1 MARQTLPRGDLLSL
15 VGAGAAARTPQAE
28 PEPQTESAPI
38 RREEPTDA
46 TRPKRVAKRAIAPKG
61 KGAPAPENETPSAP
75 ALSQPARKEKFNC
88 RLTPDLAD
96 AVRGL
101 IHGVRLFTQGR
112 SCQHGHD
119 CAGGSGKD
127 RRGMG
132 WRLQHGGFYGGR
144 VPVVRAIRHGR
155 RCLPGSRLRPTPAAA
170 RDP

>member
-96 AVRGL
+96 AVRDCVVALSGPPE
-101 IHGVRLFTQGR
+101 RLTIDSFAAEAFRREVERLKKAHNG
-112 SCQHGHD
+112 
-119 CAGGSGKD
+119 GKD
-127 RRGMG
+127 FPRRD
-132 WRLQHGGFYGGR
+132 YAPKPGR
-144 VPVVRAIRHGR
+144 PIKR
-155 RCLPGSRLRPTPAAA
+155 
-170 RDP
+170 